1 MLSKLKVTDGIP
13 NEDFLVCGRG
23 CMSNV
28 QKERNANVRDQ
39 IFLQIGVQLYDIHTG
54 NLFLKIRFCHV
65 HCPNRT
71 LTS

>member
-39 IFLQIGVQLYDIHTG
+39 IFFKLVYNFMIYTQVIC
-54 NLFLKIRFCHV
+54 F
-65 HCPNRT
+65 
-71 LTS
+71 